1 MGCER
6 VMPGNGLRSAAL
18 QSGTPRAGA
27 KPGAAEILYEVEVRG
42 FDYFN
47 TRTEVIESGNT

>member
-1 MGCER
+1 
-6 VMPGNGLRSAAL
+6 MPGNGLRSAAL